1 MAQLSADKVA
11 RLLEKAIEDKKKQ
24 GAEPAPRYVQ
34 PTKAEGDALDAA
46 HGVPSV
52 RKGEDPLSSR
62 PFRLLTLLGQK
73 LGKVS
78 REYAKVELEAVGAVR
93 KAMEDSGNTPTEFE
107 TDSFVLP
114 FSTALL
120 PDSLVGSREFRT
132 AVEPIRKS
140 LAASADPDEVRWL
153 HNRVYKAPMSYL
165 DDSVGGTLV
174 APPEQGEVLEL
185 MRPVPGCQ
193 RAGAKVVPL
202 PPQGKRVYPREA
214 SASTGYWLTE
224 ATTIPESQVQTGQ
237 VSLMAK
243 KAACAIVVNNELF
256 KFTSGAADAILRNN
270 MTRTL
275 ENTLDYAA
283 FYGTGSGGQ
292 PKGLKLYT
300 ATNEVIVQ
308 TASVTGTDGDT
319 MQPQDG
325 YKLVGQIE
333 DRNFEFTG
341 WQMRAMAWATVS
353 SVRAAAVTTTDALGP
368 FVQDITRAIGAS
380 PGESY
385 CGYKVTKNNLI
396 SNTITKASGTNLS
409 EVWGGA
415 WNQLFLGMYGAIEL
429 ATSNQAGSSFL
440 ADQSILRG
448 ILHCDVVPA
457 YPGAF
462 GYVKELIIY
471 PS

>member
-46 HGVPSV
+46 HGVPAV

-62 PFRLLTLLGQK
+62 PFRLLTLLGAK
-73 LGKVS
+73 MGKV
-78 REYAKVELEAVGAVR
+78 RPEYAKVELEAVGAVR
-93 KAMEDSGNTPTEFE
+93 KAMEDTNNTPTEFE

-114 FSTALL
+114 FSSALL
-120 PDSLVGSREFRT
+120 PDSLLASREFRD
-132 AVEPIRKS
+132 AIEPIRKS
-140 LAASADPDEVRWL
+140 LAATVDPDEVRWL
-153 HNRVYKAPMSYL
+153 RGRIFKAPMSYL

-243 KAACAIVVNNELF
+243 KAACAIRVNNELF
-256 KFTSGAADAILRNN
+256 KYTSGAADAILRNN

-300 ATNEVIVQ
+300 ATDEVLAI

-325 YKLVGQIE
+325 YKLIGRIE

-341 WQMRAMAWATVS
+341 WQMRAMTWATIS

-415 WNQLFLGMYGAIEL
+415 WNQLFIGMYGAIEL
-429 ATSNQAGSSFL
+429 ATANQGDTSFL

-462 GYVKELIIY
+462 AYVKELAVY